1 MKFVSPASLAS
12 FIASSF
18 SLFVSLLRNSGISL
32 ALHSG
37 RYWNITF
44 TLVPFPSFWEIQF
57 RMGFVQH
64 SRCCGRTRTR
74 IMSSPCF
81 LAVRWFRVEACQ

>member
-1 MKFVSPASLAS
+1 MKFVSPASLADL
-12 FIASSF
+12 IASSL
-18 SLFVSLLRNSGISL
+18 SLFVSLLWSSGISL

-44 TLVPFPSFWEIQF
+44 TLVPFPSFWAIQF

-64 SRCCGRTRTR
+64 SRCSGRTRMR

-81 LAVRWFRVEACQ
+81 LASRWFLVEACQ